1 MTDMSTLSSFKFG
14 EESLLVHIRPCLQA
28 SLLLC
33 NYCMVVLVLV
43 VVLVVVRTLSCLV
56 LSCLVLSYLIQ
67 DASIWTLECLGFADI
82 VVYMYTCMNRLH

>member
-1 MTDMSTLSSFKFG
+1 MTTLSSFKFG

-33 NYCMVVLVLV
+33 NYCMVV
-43 VVLVVVRTLSCLV
+43 VVLVVVVNRILSCLV
-56 LSCLVLSYLIQ
+56 LSCLIQ